1 MAAQAGGKWETER
14 NGGAAARIRGYRV
27 WLRRPASPGPA
38 MGNGE
43 PIHNEPDQR
52 HQRARN

>member
-38 MGNGE
+38 IGNGE